1 MVLRLYRGR
10 SVPGNPRLARVGLLL
25 RLNLA

>member
-1 MVLRLYRGR
+1 MVLRLHRGR
-10 SVPGNPRLARVGLLL
+10 SELGNPRLARFGLLL